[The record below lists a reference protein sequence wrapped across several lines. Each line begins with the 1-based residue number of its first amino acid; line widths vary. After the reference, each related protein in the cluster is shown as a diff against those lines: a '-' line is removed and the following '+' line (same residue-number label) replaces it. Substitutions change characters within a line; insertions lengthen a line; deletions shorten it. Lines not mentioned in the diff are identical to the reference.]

1 MSNQTETA
9 FQPKVSII
17 IPVYNGA
24 EFMREAIDSAL
35 AQTYPNIEVIVVN
48 DGSRDDGATREIAL
62 SYGDRIRYFEKE
74 NGGVSSALNLGIRNM
89 TGDYFSWLSH
99 DDAYLPDKVQASVRC
114 LESLADRDRVIAL
127 CGSAHINVRSEVIRE
142 EEARFEYGRVYSG
155 SEMLLHLLRSH
166 MINMCCMLIP
176 RGAFEECEPFH
187 EGLRYNQDALMLYR
201 IFAAGYRV
209 VAHCDDH
216 LVYYRLHA
224 NQTSKTRRDLLLHDS
239 HAAAELIAPVFASL
253 STKETNFL
261 RLYAGH
267 QAKQACKEALN
278 TCIRVGKETGC
289 LGFGAVVSLRLR
301 LLVGYA
307 RSVLKKIYHALRF

>member
-1 MSNQTETA
+1 MSNLTETP
-9 FQPKVSII
+9 FQPKVSIV

-35 AQTYPNIEVIVVN
+35 AQTYPHIEVIVVN

-99 DDAYLPDKVQASVRC
+99 DDVYLPDKVLTSVRY
-114 LESLADRDRVIAL
+114 LESFADRERVIAF
-127 CGSAHINVRSEVIRE
+127 CGSSHINVRSEVIRE
-142 EEARFEYGRVYSG
+142 EVERFERDRTYTGREV
-155 SEMLLHLLRSH
+155 LRHLLVNH
-166 MINMCCMLIP
+166 MMNMCCMLIP
-176 RGAFEECEPFH
+176 RTAFEECEPFH

-201 IFAAGYRV
+201 IFSAGYRM
-209 VAHCDDH
+209 VAHTNDR

-253 STKETNFL
+253 NTKDTNFL

-267 QAKQACKEALN
+267 QARQACKEAVN
-278 TCIRVGKETGC
+278 TCVRVGRETGT
-289 LGFGAVVSLRLR
+289 LSGGDVLALRIR
-301 LLVGYA
+301 LLLGYG